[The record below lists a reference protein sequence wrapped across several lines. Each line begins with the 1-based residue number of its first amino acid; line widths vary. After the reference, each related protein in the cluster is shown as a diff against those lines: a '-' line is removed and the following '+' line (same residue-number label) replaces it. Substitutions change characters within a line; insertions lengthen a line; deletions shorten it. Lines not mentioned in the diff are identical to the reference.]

1 MQCVKYYYI
10 LLHCTCLTQLY
21 RASHLWRT
29 APSLL
34 FVSFLSYSVAT
45 NTVRKE
51 RSAAVKDGLQT
62 KQIKNCQIS
71 DLSLEA
77 DNPKILPQNRLQMIP
92 EPLPLLHLTFKS
104 RMMAETW

>member
-1 MQCVKYYYI
+1 MQYVKFYYI

-71 DLSLEA
+71 DLSFA
-77 DNPKILPQNRLQMIP
+77 SDNPKILPQNRLQMIP